1 MQLIQDIVI
10 ILFSAV
16 VIIVICSKL
25 KIPSVVGFL
34 LTGIIIG
41 PYTTGIIKNTHDIEL
56 LAEIGIVLMMF
67 IIGIEFSIKKLN
79 RIKNLIIF
87 AGGGQVVFIVVVVAG
102 VALLFNLTFAQSI
115 FFGFIVSLSS
125 TAIVLKVL

>member
-41 PYTTGIIKNTHDIEL
+41 PYTTGIIKDTHDIEL
-56 LAEIGIVLMMF
+56 LAEIGIVPMMF

-79 RIKNLIIF
+79 RIKNLILF
-87 AGGGQVVFIVVVVAG
+87 AGRTGSIYNYCSYGYRASVQPYICTIIIFR
-102 VALLFNLTFAQSI
+102 FHRFAQFNRNCLASA
-115 FFGFIVSLSS
+115 G
-125 TAIVLKVL
+125 